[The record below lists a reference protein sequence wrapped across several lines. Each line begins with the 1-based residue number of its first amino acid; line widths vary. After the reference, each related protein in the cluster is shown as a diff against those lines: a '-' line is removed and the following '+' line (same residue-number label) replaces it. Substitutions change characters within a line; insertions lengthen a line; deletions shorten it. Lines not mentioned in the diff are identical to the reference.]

1 MINKIAHIAIA
12 VNDLDK
18 EVERYRDILGLDYL
32 GMEIVEE
39 QKVKVAFFKVGET
52 HIEIT
57 APTEEDSPVGKFLK
71 KRGSGIHHIAYEV
84 DDVEKQIKQFK
95 EKGIRM
101 IDEFPR
107 FGAGQ
112 AKIAFVHPEGF
123 SGVLIELKEK

>member
-18 EVERYRDILGLDYL
+18 EIERYRDILGLDYL
-32 GMEIVEE
+32 GMEVVEK

-52 HIEIT
+52 QIELT
-57 APTEEDSPVGKFLK
+57 APTEWDSPVGKFLK

-84 DDVEKQIKQFK
+84 DDVENQIKEFK
-95 EKGIRM
+95 EKGVRM
-101 IDEFPR
+101 IDETSR
-107 FGAGQ
+107 LGAEK